1 MLELHKLMLKDKT
14 VKNLINKFKERAIES
29 NKKHGNKIHEVERPI
44 IEWLTEALEEAMDL
58 CVYLQKILEQLKE
71 EEYGNSKSNN
81 SKWWT

>member
-1 MLELHKLMLKDKT
+1 MLEDKT

-29 NKKHGNKIHEVERPI
+29 NKKHGNKIHEVERTT

-81 SKWWT
+81 SK

>member
-14 VKNLINKFKERAIES
+14 VINLINKFKERANES
-29 NKKHGNKIHEVERPI
+29 NKKHGKKIHKVERTT

-81 SKWWT
+81 SK

>member
-1 MLELHKLMLKDKT
+1 MLEDKT

-81 SKWWT
+81 SK

>member
-29 NKKHGNKIHEVERPI
+29 NKKHGNKIHEVERTT

-81 SKWWT
+81 SN

>member
-1 MLELHKLMLKDKT
+1 MLELHKLMLEDKT

-81 SKWWT
+81 SK